1 MSMKAPHNLDN
12 FRYEFGHRTVGIE
25 SIVIA
30 KTRLIQNIR
39 ENMIFCMNHNN
50 SYDKNR
56 MNIHFTL
63 SEQENKRKHCVL
75 SWSICCAK
83 TICWIICR

>member
-1 MSMKAPHNLDN
+1 MMSMKAPHNLDN

-39 ENMIFCMNHNN
+39 DDFLHEPQ
-50 SYDKNR
+50 
-56 MNIHFTL
+56 HFV
-63 SEQENKRKHCVL
+63 R
-75 SWSICCAK
+75 
-83 TICWIICR
+83 